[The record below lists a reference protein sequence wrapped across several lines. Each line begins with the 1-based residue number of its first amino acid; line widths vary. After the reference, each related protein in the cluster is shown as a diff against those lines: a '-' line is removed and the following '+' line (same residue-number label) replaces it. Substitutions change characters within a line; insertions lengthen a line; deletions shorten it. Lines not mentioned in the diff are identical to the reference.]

1 MTDVLTEDALF
12 ELLSL
17 EFRID
22 REGTV
27 YYYNALGQ
35 LHRIHGPAVVCTD
48 GYYAWYRNGQRH
60 RLGGPAV
67 VYSDGSTTWWQDGR
81 LHRLGGPAIERV
93 DGSKFWYINGD
104 WLTETEWQQQVASM
118 ETV

>member
-1 MTDVLTEDALF
+1 MTEPITEESLF

-17 EFRID
+17 ELRVD
-22 REGTV
+22 SDGTV
-27 YYYNALGQ
+27 YYYNAQGQ
-35 LHRIHGPAVVCTD
+35 LHRIHGPAVESAD
-48 GYYAWYRNGQRH
+48 GSKFWYQNGQRH

-67 VYSDGSTTWWQDGR
+67 EYSDGCTTWWQDGR

-93 DGSKFWYINGD
+93 DGSKFWYINGTF
-104 WLTETEWQQQVASM
+104 LTEAEWQQQVASM